1 MSEREP
7 ERRSVAIIGAG
18 AAGTMTAIRLL
29 RRAARSRVP
38 LRVLLI
44 DRGSAVGRGLA
55 YATEDRRHLLNV
67 PAGRMSAD
75 PDRPLDFVRWLASST
90 GRPVGEH
97 EFAPRV
103 AFGRYLADR
112 LADARRACAP
122 ATVRRISACVMDVRC
137 EPDGVRLRLDS
148 GALLDADG
156 AVLAIGVFPPSCAW
170 APEDLRSS
178 PRFVAD
184 PWAPGALDSV
194 PPSEDVLLVGTG
206 LTMID
211 LALSLDRPGRALHAV
226 SRHGLLP
233 QAHAGTPGAP
243 AILPALPGPVGL
255 DSLRATVIRQVAVAR
270 RGTGD
275 WRAAID
281 GVRPFAA
288 TWWTSLPIADRARFL
303 QRDRR
308 IWDVHRHRMPASTA
322 AHIADLRSRG
332 RLVVHT
338 GEVTGVART
347 GTRLCVRL
355 STGISLPVGAV
366 LNCTGA
372 QEELGK
378 TGDALVED
386 LLSTGR
392 ARPGPLGLGLD
403 TSVDG
408 RLLPG
413 DHELPTAP
421 LWTLGSIRRGNLWE
435 TTAFPEIR
443 AQSDQIAADV
453 MATVDRTGQPCHN

>member
-1 MSEREP
+1 M
-7 ERRSVAIIGAG
+7 VD
-18 AAGTMTAIRLL
+18 L
-29 RRAARSRVP
+29 RR
-38 LRVLLI
+38 
-44 DRGSAVGRGLA
+44 
-55 YATEDRRHLLNV
+55 
-67 PAGRMSAD
+67 
-75 PDRPLDFVRWLASST
+75 
-90 GRPVGEH
+90 
-97 EFAPRV
+97 
-103 AFGRYLADR
+103 
-112 LADARRACAP
+112 DAR
-122 ATVRRISACVMDVRC
+122 
-137 EPDGVRLRLDS
+137 GVRLRLGS
-148 GALLDADG
+148 GALVEADS
-156 AVLAIGVFPPSCAW
+156 AVLAIGVFPPDCAW

-184 PWAPGALDSV
+184 PWAPGVLDSV

-206 LTMID
+206 LTMVD
-211 LALSLDRPGRALHAV
+211 LALSLGHPGRVLHAV

-233 QAHAGTPGAP
+233 QAHASTPGAP
-243 AILPALPGPVGL
+243 ASLPALPGPVSL
-255 DSLRATVIRQVAVAR
+255 DSLRATVIRQVAMAR

-288 TWWTSLPIADRARFL
+288 TWWTNLPIADRARFL

-322 AHIADLRSRG
+322 AHIADLCSRG

-338 GEVTGVART
+338 GEVTGAART

-372 QEELGK
+372 QEELSK
-378 TGDALVED
+378 TGDALVAR
-386 LLSTGR
+386 LLASGR

-408 RLLPG
+408 RLIPG
-413 DHELPTAP
+413 DRALATAP
-421 LWTLGSIRRGNLWE
+421 VWTLGSIRRGNLWE

-443 AQSDQIAADV
+443 SQSDQIAADIL
-453 MATVDRTGQPCHN
+453 ATVDRTGQPCHN